1 MKAISKCFR
10 SVVWGTLVV
19 FAVML
24 SSCSGDDYIN
34 AIPESSTL
42 LISTN
47 TAKLS
52 GVGSQHLLKSL
63 LHISNIDKT
72 GLDLSANVYFF
83 EDACS
88 NIGLW
93 AKVSDDDKLADMLQ
107 QAGCHVEKRRGF
119 RFAVLPGNW
128 IIGFSDVSA
137 LLMGPVIPAA
147 QDDMK
152 AQMVQYLKQ
161 DEDEGIKGTP
171 IMERLQTIDAPMAM
185 VCQAQSLP
193 EQFFKPFTVGAP
205 RDADPKDIKIWGS
218 NEV

>member
-10 SVVWGTLVV
+10 SVVWGTLAV

-83 EDACS
+83 EDARS
-88 NIGLW
+88 NIGLC
-93 AKVSDDDKLADMLQ
+93 AKVSDGDKLADMLQ

-119 RFAVLPGNW
+119 RFAVLSGNW

-185 VCQAQSLP
+185 VCQAQSL
-193 EQFFKPFTVGAP
+193 T
-205 RDADPKDIKIWGS
+205 
-218 NEV
+218 